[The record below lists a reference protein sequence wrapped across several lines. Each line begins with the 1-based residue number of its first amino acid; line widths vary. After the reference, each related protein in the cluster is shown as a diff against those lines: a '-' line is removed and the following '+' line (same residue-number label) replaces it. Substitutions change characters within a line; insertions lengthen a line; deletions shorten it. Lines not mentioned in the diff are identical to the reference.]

1 MDEVISGDITNNPKR
16 LWTYLKSQ
24 KQDTTGV
31 APLKDVNG
39 LLRSD
44 AETKAELLNNQ
55 FQSAYTREEL
65 SWVPDKGLSP
75 HPPMKDIRI
84 DSHGVHKLLRGLKPH
99 KATGPDMVP
108 ARFLKDYATELAD
121 ITVFQKCSSSPLTAV
136 PYQTTGRE
144 HLLYLS
150 SKKGKS
156 INQQTTGLHVSLTS
170 ICCKLLEHIV
180 HSNIMNHYD
189 QLDILTDKQHGSQ
202 SKRSCET

>member
-1 MDEVISGDITNNPKR
+1 MDKIISGDITNNPKR

-31 APLKDVNG
+31 APLRDGNG

-65 SWVPDKGLSP
+65 SRVPDKGLSP

-84 DSHGVHKLLRGLKPH
+84 DNHGVHKLLRGLKPH

-108 ARFLKDYATELAD
+108 ARFLRDYAMELSN
-121 ITVFQKCSSSPLTAV
+121 IISKLFQFSIDSGTIPNDWKTASIV
-136 PYQTTGRE
+136 PIF
-144 HLLYLS
+144 
-150 SKKGKS
+150 KKGGKHKPA
-156 INQQTTGLHVSLTS
+156 NYRPVSLTS
-170 ICCKLLEHIV
+170 I
-180 HSNIMNHYD
+180 
-189 QLDILTDKQHGSQ
+189 
-202 SKRSCET
+202 